1 MGGHAQ
7 GKRPVARGDQGGV
20 VGHRHRRP
28 QAWRWPCPAEANART
43 ALVGK
48 IYSFAVDAELIPYN
62 SNPAVRLPRWKVPPR
77 DRALQTGREF
87 RVFWR
92 MTDSDGYLTQPRPE
106 GRQRYAWRHPHMD
119 PDMVQVLRLIA
130 MTGCRIQEITA
141 LRWREVDLDEAHIV
155 LPSARVKN
163 KREHMSSISGS
174 TLAARIAAPNWHR
187 AGRVAAT
194 ALYGSTPGRLRLP
207 LAGGDA
213 GGCCHLCGAA
223 LVRNRQSRPIDSIE
237 HAGFNRPFLIPE
249 DERRIQFCGFNG
261 TNAL

>member
-1 MGGHAQ
+1 M
-7 GKRPVARGDQGGV
+7 
-20 VGHRHRRP
+20 
-28 QAWRWPCPAEANART
+28 
-43 ALVGK
+43 GK

-174 TLAARIAAPNWHR
+174 TLAARIAR
-187 AGRVAAT
+187 QTGIGRGRVAAT
-194 ALYGSTPGRLRLP
+194 ALYGSTPG
-207 LAGGDA
+207 
-213 GGCCHLCGAA
+213 
-223 LVRNRQSRPIDSIE
+223 V
-237 HAGFNRPFLIPE
+237 
-249 DERRIQFCGFNG
+249 
-261 TNAL
+261 